1 MEALGI
7 IGLVYLLAGIIQLV
21 ILIVL
26 IVKFLQLAADV
37 KQLKNLYTERS
48 RELSSSIDKLS
59 SAIKEQSN
67 SKDNDK
73 PHVAKDENIVA
84 ELKKEPNKPYNEAP
98 AKEVST
104 VDENSNDFKQHLRK
118 WKILKNKGYTDQA
131 VREYM
136 EYTKRD
142 MSYAVVDFINS
153 I

>member
-1 MEALGI
+1 M
-7 IGLVYLLAGIIQLV
+7 AGIIQLV

-26 IVKFLQLAADV
+26 IVKFLQLTTDV
-37 KQLKNLYTERS
+37 KQLKNLYAERS

-59 SAIKEQSN
+59 SVIKEQSN

-98 AKEVST
+98 AKEVPT
-104 VDENSNDFKQHLRK
+104 VDENSDDFKQHLRK
-118 WKILKNKGYTDQA
+118 WKILKNKGYTEQA
-131 VREYM
+131 IREYM

-142 MSYAVVDFINS
+142 MNSAVDFINS

>member
-1 MEALGI
+1 MEAFGF

-26 IVKFLQLAADV
+26 IVKFLQLATDV

-59 SAIKEQSN
+59 STIKEQSN

-73 PHVAKDENIVA
+73 THIAKDENIVA
-84 ELKKEPNKPYNEAP
+84 ELKKEPNKPYDAAP
-98 AKEVST
+98 AKEMPI
-104 VDENSNDFKQHLRK
+104 VDENDDDFKKHLRK
-118 WKILKNKGYTDQA
+118 WKILKSKGHIDQA
-131 VREYM
+131 IREYM

-142 MSYAVVDFINS
+142 MNSAVGFINS

>member
-1 MEALGI
+1 MEAFGF
-7 IGLVYLLAGIIQLV
+7 IGVVYLLAGIIQLI
-21 ILIVL
+21 ILFVL
-26 IVKFLQLAADV
+26 IVKFLQLVADV

-73 PHVAKDENIVA
+73 PDVAKDENIVA
-84 ELKKEPNKPYNEAP
+84 EQKKEPNKPYNEASAEEGP
-98 AKEVST
+98 T
-104 VDENSNDFKQHLRK
+104 VDENSDDFKQHLRK

-131 VREYM
+131 IREYM
-136 EYTKRD
+136 EYTKRN
-142 MSYAVVDFINS
+142 MNSAVDFINS

>member
-98 AKEVST
+98 AKEVPT

-136 EYTKRD
+136 EYTKRN
-142 MSYAVVDFINS
+142 MNSAVDFINS

>member
-1 MEALGI
+1 MEAFGI

-26 IVKFLQLAADV
+26 IVKFLQLTTDV

-98 AKEVST
+98 AKEVPT

-118 WKILKNKGYTDQA
+118 WKILKNKGYTEQA
-131 VREYM
+131 IREYM

-142 MSYAVVDFINS
+142 MNSAVDFINS

>member
-1 MEALGI
+1 MEAFGFV
-7 IGLVYLLAGIIQLV
+7 GLVYLLAGIIQLG

-26 IVKFLQLAADV
+26 IVKFLQLTTDV
-37 KQLKNLYTERS
+37 KQLKNLYAERS

-59 SAIKEQSN
+59 SVIKEQSN

-98 AKEVST
+98 AKEVPT
-104 VDENSNDFKQHLRK
+104 VDENSDDFKQHLRK
-118 WKILKNKGYTDQA
+118 WKILKNKGYTEQA
-131 VREYM
+131 IREYM

-142 MSYAVVDFINS
+142 MNSAVDFINS

>member
-98 AKEVST
+98 AKEVPT

-118 WKILKNKGYTDQA
+118 WKILKNKGYTEQA
-131 VREYM
+131 IREYM

-142 MSYAVVDFINS
+142 MNSAVDFINS

>member
-1 MEALGI
+1 MEAFGF
-7 IGLVYLLAGIIQLV
+7 IGVVYLLAGIIQLI
-21 ILIVL
+21 ILFVL
-26 IVKFLQLAADV
+26 IVKFLQLVADV

-98 AKEVST
+98 AKEVPT

-131 VREYM
+131 IREYM
-136 EYTKRD
+136 EYTKRN
-142 MSYAVVDFINS
+142 MNSAVDFINS

>member
-1 MEALGI
+1 MEAFGF
-7 IGLVYLLAGIIQLV
+7 IGVVYLLAGIIQLI
-21 ILIVL
+21 ILFVL
-26 IVKFLQLAADV
+26 IVKFLQLVADV

-48 RELSSSIDKLS
+48 RELFSSIDKLS

-98 AKEVST
+98 AKEVPT
-104 VDENSNDFKQHLRK
+104 VDENSDDFKQHLRK

-131 VREYM
+131 IREYM

-142 MSYAVVDFINS
+142 MNTAVDFINS

>member
-1 MEALGI
+1 M
-7 IGLVYLLAGIIQLV
+7 
-21 ILIVL
+21 
-26 IVKFLQLAADV
+26 
-37 KQLKNLYTERS
+37 
-48 RELSSSIDKLS
+48 SSSIDKLS

-84 ELKKEPNKPYNEAP
+84 EQKKEPNKPYNEAP
-98 AKEVST
+98 AKEVPT
-104 VDENSNDFKQHLRK
+104 VDENSDDFKQHLRK

-131 VREYM
+131 IREYM

-142 MSYAVVDFINS
+142 MSYAVDFINS

>member
-1 MEALGI
+1 MEAFGF
-7 IGLVYLLAGIIQLV
+7 IGVVYLLAGIIQLI
-21 ILIVL
+21 ILFVL
-26 IVKFLQLAADV
+26 IVKFLQLVADV

-98 AKEVST
+98 AKEVPT
-104 VDENSNDFKQHLRK
+104 VDENSDDFKQHLRK
-118 WKILKNKGYTDQA
+118 WKILKNKGYTEQA
-131 VREYM
+131 IREYM

-142 MSYAVVDFINS
+142 MNTAVDFINS

>member
-98 AKEVST
+98 AKEVPT

-136 EYTKRD
+136 EYTKPD
-142 MSYAVVDFINS
+142 MSYAVDFINS

>member
-1 MEALGI
+1 MEAFGI

-98 AKEVST
+98 AKEVPT

-118 WKILKNKGYTDQA
+118 WKILKNKGYTEQA
-131 VREYM
+131 IREYM

-142 MSYAVVDFINS
+142 MNSAVDFINS

>member
-1 MEALGI
+1 MEAFGI

-118 WKILKNKGYTDQA
+118 WKILKNKGYTEQA
-131 VREYM
+131 IREYM

-142 MSYAVVDFINS
+142 MNSAVDFINS

>member
-98 AKEVST
+98 AKEVPT

-131 VREYM
+131 VREIG
-136 EYTKRD
+136 R
-142 MSYAVVDFINS
+142 AHV
-153 I
+153 

>member
-98 AKEVST
+98 AKEVPT

-131 VREYM
+131 IREYM
-136 EYTKRD
+136 EYTKRN
-142 MSYAVVDFINS
+142 MNSAVDFINS

>member
-1 MEALGI
+1 MEAFGF

-37 KQLKNLYTERS
+37 KQLKDLYAKRS
-48 RELSSSIDKLS
+48 KELSSSIDKLS
-59 SAIKEQSN
+59 SAIKDQSN

-73 PHVAKDENIVA
+73 TKVIKNESIVS
-84 ELKKEPNKPYNEAP
+84 ELPKESYIPYNEAP
-98 AKEVST
+98 EKEVPT
-104 VDENSNDFKQHLRK
+104 VDENSDDFKQHLRK

-131 VREYM
+131 IREYM

-142 MSYAVVDFINS
+142 MNTAVDFINS

>member
-1 MEALGI
+1 METLGI
-7 IGLVYLLAGIIQLV
+7 ISTVYLLAGIIQLI

-37 KQLKNLYTERS
+37 KQLKNLYAERS

-59 SAIKEQSN
+59 SAIKDQNN

-73 PHVAKDENIVA
+73 AKVAKNENIVA
-84 ELKKEPNKPYNEAP
+84 ELQKEPYIPYNETP
-98 AKEVST
+98 AKEVPT
-104 VDENSNDFKQHLRK
+104 VDENSDDFKQHLRK

-131 VREYM
+131 IREYM

-142 MSYAVVDFINS
+142 MSYAVDFINS

>member
-1 MEALGI
+1 MEAFGF
-7 IGLVYLLAGIIQLV
+7 IGVVYLLAGIIQLI
-21 ILIVL
+21 ILLVL
-26 IVKFLQLAADV
+26 IVKFLQLVADV

-73 PHVAKDENIVA
+73 SDVAKDENIVA
-84 ELKKEPNKPYNEAP
+84 EQKKEPNKPYNEAS
-98 AKEVST
+98 AKEVPT
-104 VDENSNDFKQHLRK
+104 VDENSDDFKQHLRK
-118 WKILKNKGYTDQA
+118 WKILKNKGYTEQA
-131 VREYM
+131 IREYM

-142 MSYAVVDFINS
+142 MSYAVDFINS

>member
-1 MEALGI
+1 MEAFGFIGI
-7 IGLVYLLAGIIQLV
+7 VYLLAGIIQLV
-21 ILIVL
+21 ILFVL

-73 PHVAKDENIVA
+73 PDVAK
-84 ELKKEPNKPYNEAP
+84 KKEPNKPYNEAS
-98 AKEVST
+98 AKEVPT
-104 VDENSNDFKQHLRK
+104 VDENSDDFKQHLRK
-118 WKILKNKGYTDQA
+118 WKILKNKGYTEQA
-131 VREYM
+131 IREYM

-142 MSYAVVDFINS
+142 MSYAVDFINS

>member
-1 MEALGI
+1 MEAFGFIGI
-7 IGLVYLLAGIIQLV
+7 VYLLAGIIQLV
-21 ILIVL
+21 ILFVL

-59 SAIKEQSN
+59 SVIKEQSN

-98 AKEVST
+98 AKEVPT
-104 VDENSNDFKQHLRK
+104 VDENSDDFKQHLRK
-118 WKILKNKGYTDQA
+118 WKILKNKGYTEQA
-131 VREYM
+131 IREYM

-142 MSYAVVDFINS
+142 MNTAVDFINS

>member
-1 MEALGI
+1 MEAFGFV
-7 IGLVYLLAGIIQLV
+7 GLVYLLAGIIQLV

-26 IVKFLQLAADV
+26 IVK
-37 KQLKNLYTERS
+37 QLKNLYAERS

-59 SAIKEQSN
+59 SVIKEQSN

-98 AKEVST
+98 AKEVPT
-104 VDENSNDFKQHLRK
+104 VDENSDDFKQHLRK
-118 WKILKNKGYTDQA
+118 WKILKNKGYTEQA
-131 VREYM
+131 IREYM

-142 MSYAVVDFINS
+142 MNSAVDFINS

>member
-1 MEALGI
+1 MEAFGFV
-7 IGLVYLLAGIIQLV
+7 GLVYLLAGIIQLV

-26 IVKFLQLAADV
+26 IVKFLQLTTDV

-98 AKEVST
+98 AKEVPT
-104 VDENSNDFKQHLRK
+104 VDENSDDFKQHLRK
-118 WKILKNKGYTDQA
+118 WKILKNKGYTEQA
-131 VREYM
+131 IREYM

-142 MSYAVVDFINS
+142 MNSAVDFINS